1 MLRTNINYGVTSIS
15 CVKQCG
21 WLSLEIIFDASG
33 LFGSFDNKVLDKWL
47 EDCGGTTNKSS
58 IHFKN
63 TILALAKQ

>member
-47 EDCGGTTNKSS
+47 EDPCTYNHNG
-58 IHFKN
+58 
-63 TILALAKQ
+63 